1 MHTISTPSTAARKV
15 MAIAPISASTTLTG
29 TGIPTAGFS
38 FMDISLLVGVMAS
51 TGTID
56 LKFQESATLGGSY
69 ADITGAAFAQKLAAT
84 DGAKIYTAEID
95 LRKRLGFIRAVCA
108 NATAASV
115 VAVECVLTGP
125 DRTERVI
132 GAQLASSPA
141 ASPLAEIG
149 SAGAREFSV

>member
-15 MAIAPISASTTLTG
+15 MAIAPISASTTQTS

-38 FMDISLLVGVMAS
+38 YMDISLLVGVMTA

-56 LKFQESATLGGSY
+56 LKFQESATLGGDY
-69 ADITGAAFAQKLAAT
+69 ADITSAAFAQKLAAT

-115 VAVECVLTGP
+115 VAVECILTGHA
-125 DRTERVI
+125 RTERVI

-141 ASPLAEIG
+141 SSPLAEIG
-149 SAGAREFSV
+149 TAGGREFSV